1 MKPLAFSKSGK
12 FWRGNLH
19 THSNRSDGLLSPDQL
34 CQSYKDE
41 GYNFL
46 VISDHFV
53 GLYNYPITEPSDF
66 HDSEFVTI
74 LGAELHSG
82 SAAVSYTHLTL
93 PTKRIV

>member
-19 THSNRSDGLLSPDQL
+19 THSNCSDGLLSPDDL
-34 CQSYKDE
+34 CQRYKDE

-53 GLYNYPITEPSDF
+53 GLYNYPVTEPSDL
-66 HDSEFVTI
+66 I
-74 LGAELHSG
+74 ELISTG
-82 SAAVSYTHLTL
+82 SPGFETVRTPSLRTTTRLA
-93 PTKRIV
+93 

>member
-19 THSNRSDGLLSPDQL
+19 THSNHSDGLLSPDDL
-34 CQSYKDE
+34 CQQYKDE

-53 GLYNYPITEPSDF
+53 GLYNYPITEPQIF
-66 HDSEFVTI
+66 LLQI
-74 LGAELHSG
+74 L
-82 SAAVSYTHLTL
+82 
-93 PTKRIV
+93 